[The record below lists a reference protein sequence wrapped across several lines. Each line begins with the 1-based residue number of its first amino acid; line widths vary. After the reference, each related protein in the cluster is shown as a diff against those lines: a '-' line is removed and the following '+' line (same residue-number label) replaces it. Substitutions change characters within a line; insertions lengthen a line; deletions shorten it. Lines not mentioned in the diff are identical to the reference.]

1 MRAQAIVGR
10 EFAFLEGS
18 IHRAR
23 LECFAAVVAGVLAAS
38 RLSLTRVGRALRGRA
53 RPKHEIKRVDRLLG
67 NAHLHAEVPLFYR
80 RFAQLAAAHPRPVL
94 LIDWTDIG
102 TLWAALVVTLVVEGR
117 GVVLCAEVHPR
128 RKENH
133 PRVES
138 SVLKKVAQLL
148 PHARPI
154 LVTDAGFRGPWLRK
168 VLDMGWDFVSRVRGR
183 VQVQRRGCPGWVPVK
198 TLWAQAQ
205 ARPRIL
211 GDYQLARYLPVEA
224 RLVAVWKKR
233 ARKKLPRV
241 GRRVQRSIRSAREPW
256 MLATSLRALSAREVV
271 ALYATRMRI
280 EETFRDQKCLRFGLG
295 LDDVRTRDKKRVE
308 VYLLLAAVAHY
319 VASLIGAAAERAG
332 LHRQF
337 QANTVRTRRVLSW
350 ARLGRELLAHALRST
365 PVMSL
370 AQVPSVLA
378 TLGLPA
384 EIRGDP

>member
-1 MRAQAIVGR
+1 MRAQAIVRR

-23 LECFAAVVAGVLAAS
+23 LECFAAVVSGVLAAS
-38 RLSLTRVGRALRGRA
+38 RLSLTHVGRALGGGA
-53 RPKHEIKRVDRLLG
+53 QPKHEIKRVDRLLG
-67 NAHLHAEVPLFYR
+67 NAHLHGEAPLFYR

-102 TLWAALVVTLVVEGR
+102 TRWAALVVTLVVEGR
-117 GVVLCAEVHPR
+117 GLVLCCEVHPR
-128 RKENH
+128 RRENS

-138 SVLKKVAQLL
+138 SVLRRVAQLL

-154 LVTDAGFRGPWLRK
+154 LVTDAGFRGPWLKK

-183 VQVQRRGCPGWVPVK
+183 VQVQRRGSPSWAPVK
-198 TLWAQAQ
+198 RLWAQAQ
-205 ARPRIL
+205 ARPRSL
-211 GDYQLARYLPVEA
+211 GDYSLARYLPVEA

-233 ARKKLPRV
+233 ARKRLPRV
-241 GRRVQRSIRSAREPW
+241 GRRVKRSIRSAREPW
-256 MLATSLRALSAREVV
+256 ILATSLTSMPAHQVV

-295 LDDVRTRDKKRVE
+295 LDDVRTRSKKRVE

-319 VASLIGAAAERAG
+319 VASLIGAAAEGVG
-332 LHRQF
+332 LHRGF

-350 ARLGRELLAHALRST
+350 ARLGRELLALALRA
-365 PVMSL
+365 PPGVSL
-370 AQVPSVLA
+370 SLVPSVLP